1 MQDMQPDAYTEAQVQ
16 HDKHDPMDEHVRNE
30 QSTRAFFALL
40 SFFMAIIL
48 LTVFLNTPLDG
59 LSKMLVL
66 AAMIALA
73 MFGVILLERRRAL
86 QNLLLGSNRASRED
100 DQDEEESE
108 DEEEGED
115 EEELSQ
121 ETHQAGQGPE
131 ALTPFELLVQ
141 EALDSIPTEFHEQ
154 MDNLVVL
161 VENEP
166 DEETLEH
173 VGTAE
178 GAILLGLYQGVPLTA
193 SGYNRALLPERITLY
208 QHNIEAYCR
217 HDPARIRE
225 QVRETLLHEV
235 AHHFGMDH
243 EEMPIWIR

>member
-1 MQDMQPDAYTEAQVQ
+1 MQDMQPDSYEDVPAQRS
-16 HDKHDPMDEHVRNE
+16 KHDPVDEHVRNE
-30 QSTRAFFALL
+30 QSTRSFFALL

-48 LTVFLNTPLDG
+48 LAVFLNTPLDG

-66 AAMIALA
+66 AGIVALA
-73 MFGVILLERRRAL
+73 MFGVILLEQKRSL
-86 QNLLLGSNRASRED
+86 QKLLPYSGRTARED
-100 DQDEEESE
+100 DLDAEESE
-108 DEEEGED
+108 EEEEDSDAEENEEEEG
-115 EEELSQ
+115 
-121 ETHQAGQGPE
+121 QAGKEQE

-166 DEETLEH
+166 AAETLEH

-193 SGYNRALLPERITLY
+193 TGHSRALLPERITLY
-208 QHNIEAYCR
+208 QHNIEAYC
-217 HDPARIRE
+217 HHNPARIRE